1 MSASEDQS
9 PSPQEGTSYPRL
21 GPAGQPTCDL
31 PGSPHSCR
39 PAFVLA
45 QAPGWPGGFWF
56 GSSPWLAGRLLARQS
71 NLAQSAGWLLS
82 CQAFPPAIGLAG
94 HSQAAGMLLTRQDY
108 LEQPA
113 NRLLTLQG
121 PRAGQL
127 AFNLAGPPRPAGS
140 LLAWQGFLGQLASQ
154 LLAGRV
160 SAWFFSW

>member
-1 MSASEDQS
+1 MVWRVSLVGREAS
-9 PSPQEGTSYPRL
+9 
-21 GPAGQPTCDL
+21 GQAKL
-31 PGSPHSCR
+31 PGS
-39 PAFVLA
+39 V
-45 QAPGWPGGFWF
+45 GWM
-56 GSSPWLAGRLLARQS
+56 A
-71 NLAQSAGWLLS
+71 LS

-94 HSQAAGMLLTRQDY
+94 HPQAAGMLLTRQDY

-160 SAWFFSW
+160 SAWLFSW